1 MMFEMLIYPRLD
13 YWYRQPFL
21 SSLSS
26 QSILLP
32 LYLLHKLLDFEC
44 EPKNVLGFE
53 GQKWKDNVYNPY
65 S

>member
-1 MMFEMLIYPRLD
+1 MFEMLIYPRLD

-53 GQKWKDNVYNPY
+53 GQK
-65 S
+65 